1 MAADPYF
8 RIRYLHQEG
17 PQRALKRLAAL
28 KVEAESLGAPVKILS
43 DPDAFTE
50 AWNRAI
56 ETAQL
61 EAVRD
66 GKVSSLDIAGVHGP
80 EKHGDI

>member
-17 PQRALKRLAAL
+17 PQRALKRLAKL
-28 KVEAESLGAPVKILS
+28 KVEADNLGASIEMLN

-50 AWNRAI
+50 AWNRAV
-56 ETAQL
+56 EAAQL
-61 EAVRD
+61 EAVKE
-66 GKVSSLDIAGVHGP
+66 GKPNSLGFDDYDPEQHG
-80 EKHGDI
+80 GI